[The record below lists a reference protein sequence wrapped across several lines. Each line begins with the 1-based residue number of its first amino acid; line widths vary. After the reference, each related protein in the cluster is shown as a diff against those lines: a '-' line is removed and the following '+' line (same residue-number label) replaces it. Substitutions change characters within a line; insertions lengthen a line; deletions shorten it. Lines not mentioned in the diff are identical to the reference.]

1 MRKRSFLAGQRY
13 VTYLIGSLLRWDTID
28 EKPSRAASATPPDFV
43 SKAVNKANA
52 VEKNSAKLTVL
63 LSGKDLLFKS
73 KHKEQTANSSIL
85 QY

>member
-1 MRKRSFLAGQRY
+1 M
-13 VTYLIGSLLRWDTID
+13 TYLIGSLLRWDTID
-28 EKPSRAASATPPDFV
+28 EKPKPSSISDSPPDFV

-73 KHKEQTANSSIL
+73 KHNKEQTANSTILSIL
-85 QY
+85 IQRH